1 MDIAAFYHD
10 ILQSRL
16 YNSSVTDADEYAELF
31 DEVKRV
37 LDIHASLRTGRLRSG
52 QHDNHQLSD
61 KARRAKQ
68 LHRRWNGDIDGL
80 VYSRTDRPTTQLAC
94 QILKSAPT
102 PADRVRS
109 DWNGAVVAS
118 VSPQLPVTV
127 CQAWQP
133 PVTSSQPQRRRPSRI
148 RTGTHRVCR
157 LLQSSGWRHSLAL
170 RTPYSKTVWS
180 MYERIRGTYDDALYK
195 STYTLLYTLLCVQKC
210 RASE

>member
-1 MDIAAFYHD
+1 MLTSTPNY
-10 ILQSRL
+10 LTK
-16 YNSSVTDADEYAELF
+16 SSVCWISTHHYAQVGF
-31 DEVKRV
+31 AVGSTTTTSCQTKHV
-37 LDIHASLRTGRLRSG
+37 ARSNSIE
-52 QHDNHQLSD
+52 DV
-61 KARRAKQ
+61 
-68 LHRRWNGDIDGL
+68 NGDIDGL

-157 LLQSSGWRHSLAL
+157 LLQSSG
-170 RTPYSKTVWS
+170 
-180 MYERIRGTYDDALYK
+180 
-195 STYTLLYTLLCVQKC
+195 
-210 RASE
+210 